1 MCPSFKDHFLSP
13 PCQTSAIRNF
23 CNAVSPTILVM
34 PPMPAAMLECAKL
47 GLSAPSA
54 QCAAVAACHGH
65 HS

>member
-1 MCPSFKDHFLSP
+1 
-13 PCQTSAIRNF
+13 
-23 CNAVSPTILVM
+23 VM